1 MKASEP
7 ATDSRWYG
15 RRRGK
20 KLRPGRQAL
29 VDDLLPRLR
38 IDPAALAGQDLSA
51 LFPKPVDDLWLE
63 IGFGAGEHLAA
74 QAARHPETGFIGCEP
89 FVNGVASLLTMIE
102 EGGLKNVLL
111 FDDDARLLLDH
122 LPAAS
127 IGRIFILF
135 NDPWPKKRHHRRRFV
150 SPHTVECLARLLKD
164 DGEILF
170 ASDHMGYIAWALEHF
185 LRGGALRWLAR
196 RPSDW
201 RRPPDGW
208 VATRYEKKARKRG
221 ANPVFLRFARLPR
234 SP

>member
-1 MKASEP
+1 MTAREP
-7 ATDSRWYG
+7 ATGSRWYG

-20 KLRPGRQAL
+20 KLRPGRQAR
-29 VDDLLPRLR
+29 VDGLLPRLR
-38 IDPAALAGQDLSA
+38 IDPARLADRDLGA
-51 LFPKPVDDLWLE
+51 LFPEPVDDVWLE

-74 QAARHPETGFIGCEP
+74 QAERHPEKGFIGCEP

-102 EGGLKNVLL
+102 EHGLKNVRL

-150 SPHTVECLARLLKD
+150 SQRTVEDLVRILKD

-185 LRGGALRWLAR
+185 LRGGELEWLAR
-196 RPSDW
+196 GPDGW
-201 RRPPDGW
+201 RRPPPDWTG
-208 VATRYEKKARKRG
+208 TRYEAKARKRG
-221 ANPVFLRFARLPR
+221 AKPVFLRLRRL
-234 SP
+234 SGSA